1 MPIRIECTAPG
12 LEANWLDVA
21 DKWTQRDVERLVEVT
36 DEAFYEL
43 MRVKVVACHIE
54 LETGVTITDP
64 QGITADAM
72 LDADVVLLAWFGRA
86 LPLAVAQRRLLG
98 NASARL
104 SLPGNGRPMTPTI
117 VAPT

>member
-1 MPIRIECTAPG
+1 MPVRIECTAPG

-43 MRVKVVACHIE
+43 MRAKVVGCNIV
-54 LETGVTITDP
+54 LETGEAITDP
-64 QGITADAM
+64 QAITSAAM

-104 SLPGNGRPMTPTI
+104 SSPASGR
-117 VAPT
+117 